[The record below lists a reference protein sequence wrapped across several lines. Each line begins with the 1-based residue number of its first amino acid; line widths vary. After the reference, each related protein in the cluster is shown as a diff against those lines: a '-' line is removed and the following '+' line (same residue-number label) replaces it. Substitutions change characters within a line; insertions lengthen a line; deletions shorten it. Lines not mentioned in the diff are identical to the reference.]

1 MRTQCID
8 LCPRHTTSI
17 LKSIN
22 VRETCFFLY
31 DNKIADFE
39 VWIPSELSGS
49 NNNIERLESRSV
61 VARDEQ
67 KFNLDQ
73 KLPLSP
79 LCTYK
84 AVQLILRMFLTYF
97 RFLYFG
103 GCKC

>member
-8 LCPRHTTSI
+8 LCPQHTTII

-39 VWIPSELSGS
+39 VWIPSEHFGPEMVPSSCTTKKLSAIK
-49 NNNIERLESRSV
+49 NVERLESRSV

-67 KFNLDQ
+67 KFKLD
-73 KLPLSP
+73 
-79 LCTYK
+79 
-84 AVQLILRMFLTYF
+84 
-97 RFLYFG
+97 
-103 GCKC
+103 